1 MTAEEEKAE
10 LEALLFMAT
19 KPIKIKEIKAVTELG
34 TREIRSYIEQL
45 QEEYATPD
53 KGIELAEFNDGY
65 IFQTKAKYEA
75 IIKEHHQPEQDNK
88 LSNAAL
94 ETLAIVAYKQP
105 VTRSDIEAIRGVNV
119 ERVLTTLQKRALI
132 TDRGRKDAVG
142 NPIIYGTTDKFLEY
156 MGLES
161 LEELPPPKEFN
172 QAQLSDDEL
181 PDEEE
186 DAEEQN
192 NDD

>member
-45 QEEYATPD
+45 QEEYVTPD

-132 TDRGRKDAVG
+132 TDKGRKDAVG

-181 PDEEE
+181 PDEE

>member
-88 LSNAAL
+88 LSKAAL

-161 LEELPPPKEFN
+161 LEELPPPKEFDR
-172 QAQLSDDEL
+172 AQLSDDEL
-181 PDEEE
+181 PDEE